1 MTHLVFSS
9 STRKTR
15 SLSISHLHFQTAL
28 ALPSISDRLPAHI
41 ALEKMRITHFLLC
54 LYTTAVSSF
63 PHFNQ
68 NACIFNRKYRK
79 IPNCRWNFF
88 FCPRLL
94 VPPLFLYLYFFI
106 FIFFWSP
113 PFVMGC
119 FCVPFQWTRSLGH
132 RFIDGFYN

>member
-68 NACIFNRKYRK
+68 NAWIFNRKYRK
-79 IPNCRWNFF
+79 IPNYRWTGGNFF

-94 VPPLFLYLYFFI
+94 APPLFLYLYFFI
-106 FIFFWSP
+106 FFIFFLVSSI
-113 PFVMGC
+113 C
-119 FCVPFQWTRSLGH
+119 
-132 RFIDGFYN
+132 DGMFLCSFPVD

>member
-94 VPPLFLYLYFFI
+94 VPPLFFI
-106 FIFFWSP
+106 FILFYFYFFLVSSI
-113 PFVMGC
+113 C
-119 FCVPFQWTRSLGH
+119 
-132 RFIDGFYN
+132 DGMFLCSFPVD